1 MSVHMSVILCCV
13 NECAPILEV
22 SQSHT
27 VTDTFLIHSFCYV
40 LQSTVSDLEIGCIQK
55 RGRGSFLFF
64 FFLLFVTTLASLQFH
79 SIGSVSPRTLKI
91 KPFI

>member
-40 LQSTVSDLEIGCIQK
+40 LQSTVSDLEISCIQK
-55 RGRGSFLFF
+55 GSRVFSLFF
-64 FFLLFVTTLASLQFH
+64 FYFLLLL
-79 SIGSVSPRTLKI
+79 
-91 KPFI
+91 